1 MKLRWSRLLTAVP
14 AATLAISLTASPSAG
29 ARPSATAP
37 TGKPLV
43 APAQAPAI
51 ASLASLRGPLGLP
64 LLRPSA
70 TAIPHHAPWTASV
83 SSGWNNFSCK
93 PSHHHPRPVVLTHG
107 TFANGIDNWLG
118 LAPYLVAR
126 GYCVFSLTYGQ
137 LPVLPVVGGLGP
149 IDDSARQLA
158 GFVNRVL
165 AATGARK
172 VDIVGQSQGGMMPR
186 VYMKFHGGRHKVHTL
201 VGLAPDNH
209 GTDLHGL
216 SKLVDLA
223 PIKQTLHT
231 LTPGLIQQK
240 AGSPLLRRLNA
251 GRETLPG
258 VHYTVI
264 ATKYDEVVTPLG
276 SEFLHGPDV
285 HNILIQDLCPLDI
298 SMHATIGLLDR
309 IAFHETA
316 NALDPA
322 HATPTTCASTLG

>member
-1 MKLRWSRLLTAVP
+1 M
-14 AATLAISLTASPSAG
+14 
-29 ARPSATAP
+29 
-37 TGKPLV
+37 
-43 APAQAPAI
+43 
-51 ASLASLRGPLGLP
+51 GLP
-64 LLRPSA
+64 LLKSSVAGPPRHTPWAA
-70 TAIPHHAPWTASV
+70 TV
-83 SSGWNNFSCK
+83 SSGWNDFSCR
-93 PSHHHPRPVVLTHG
+93 PSARHPRPVVLVHG
-107 TFANGIDNWLG
+107 TLANSVDNWLG

-137 LPVLPVVGGLGP
+137 LPGLPLVGGLGP
-149 IDDSARQLA
+149 IDASAEQLA
-158 GFVNRVL
+158 LFVDRVR
-165 AATGARK
+165 AATDSRK

-216 SKLVDLA
+216 AALVDIA

-251 GRETLPG
+251 GGDTLPG
-258 VHYTVI
+258 IHYTVI

-276 SEFLHGPDV
+276 SEFLHGPHV
-285 HNILIQDLCPLDI
+285 HNILIQHLCPVDV
-298 SMHATIGLLDR
+298 SMHASIGLIDR

-322 HATPTTCASTLG
+322 HAIPTTCASALS

>member
-1 MKLRWSRLLTAVP
+1 MKLRWSRLLTTLPAVAL
-14 AATLAISLTASPSAG
+14 AAGLSTSPVA
-29 ARPSATAP
+29 AHPPATALP
-37 TGKPLV
+37 GKPLGLPLPASFSS
-43 APAQAPAI
+43 AP
-51 ASLASLRGPLGLP
+51 RGPLGLP
-64 LLRPSA
+64 LLKSSA
-70 TAIPHHAPWTASV
+70 TGTPRHAPWAAPA
-83 SSGWNNFSCK
+83 SSGWNDFSCR
-93 PSHHHPRPVVLTHG
+93 PSARHPRPVVLVHG
-107 TFANGIDNWLG
+107 TLANAVDNWLG

-137 LPVLPVVGGLGP
+137 LPGLPLVGGLGP

-158 GFVNRVL
+158 AFVDRVR
-165 AATGARK
+165 AATDSRK

-216 SKLVDLA
+216 ATLVDIA

-251 GRETLPG
+251 GGDTLPG
-258 VHYTVI
+258 IHYTVI

-276 SEFLHGPDV
+276 SEFLHGPRV
-285 HNILIQDLCPLDI
+285 HNILIQHLCPVDV
-298 SMHATIGLLDR
+298 SMHASIGLIDR

-322 HATPTTCASTLG
+322 HAIPTTCVSALS